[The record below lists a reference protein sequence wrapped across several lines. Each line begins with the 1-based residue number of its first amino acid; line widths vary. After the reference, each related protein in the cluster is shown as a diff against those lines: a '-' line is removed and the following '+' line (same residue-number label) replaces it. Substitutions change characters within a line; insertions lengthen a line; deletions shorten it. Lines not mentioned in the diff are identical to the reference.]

1 MRYFAEIDEMQ
12 IVTRIIV
19 SEPEFIQSGAVG
31 NAANWVET
39 FEDGT
44 RKQFATI
51 GGTYDSSNDVFIGRC
66 KFPSWTLNDTFDWE
80 PPVAHPDTSD
90 GRYLW
95 HEAKQKWTI
104 PEDE

>member
-1 MRYFAEIDEMQ
+1 MRYFAEVNAES

-19 SEPEFIQSGAVG
+19 SEPEFIQSGVVG
-31 NAANWVET
+31 DPVNWIET

-44 RKQFATI
+44 RKQIATI

-66 KFPSWTLNDTFDWE
+66 KFSSWTLNGTFDWE
-80 PPVAHPDTSD
+80 PPVAHPDTAD

-95 HEAKQKWTI
+95 HEPKQKWAI